1 MSLNDDVWEYFRRAH
16 EPSLGRLR
24 NAIALA
30 PSPDGKRIVFSG
42 RMLEKLEGT
51 PHLALGVVDL
61 AVGWPH
67 NLDTL
72 PGTAS
77 GAAWS
82 GTGTLAYVNG
92 GAKVVVGAE
101 ALETGIDG
109 IVEEIA
115 WNADSKRLLVR
126 IAGQGA
132 DASGAAGS
140 GAMSNGTNGK
150 PSWHPYVE
158 RSSDDEA
165 WRRAY
170 VIDAVTGNVLWLSPP
185 GDNVW
190 EAVWCGSDGIAAIV
204 SDDPSESSWY
214 SSSLVTYAIGGKR
227 RELLTPHEEI
237 GVPAASPD
245 GRYVTAIVAC
255 CSDRTIVAGDLVLF
269 DTQSAEL
276 QPQPIHTGI
285 DVTHAVWRDS
295 ARLLYVGIERMEVVA
310 GEFDVLTGRMR
321 ELWRTSESA
330 GSDWPLAWPIGDADA
345 FVTVVDSYG
354 RYQRIVVVENG
365 SERVL
370 CDLGHDGTDYTAQV
384 GGRAERVTWNGRDG
398 IEIDGILVRPDGDGP
413 YPLVV
418 NVHGGPVFSFRNDWS
433 MHYYYVPIFA
443 KYGYA
448 VLNPN
453 PRGSRGR
460 GQDFARMVRGDMCG
474 EDTHDILLG
483 VEAMVERG
491 IADPDRIAVTG
502 RSYGGYMSSWLVTQT
517 QRFAAAIPTSPV
529 TNNFSHHWTANIP
542 EFNRRFLKD
551 DPYRTNGMYQ
561 GRSPVFFADRA
572 KTPTLSMAG
581 ARDRCT
587 PAGQATEFHRA
598 LAENGV
604 ACELVIY
611 PEEGHHVDRL
621 EAQADQITRMLD
633 WLNRF
638 MPKKPIG

>member
-1 MSLNDDVWEYFRRAH
+1 MGLYDQVWEYLRHAH
-16 EPSLGRLR
+16 EPALGRLR

-30 PSPDGKRIVFSG
+30 PSPDGNRIVFTG
-42 RMLEKLEGT
+42 RTLEKLEGT
-51 PHLALGVVDL
+51 PHLALGILDV
-61 AVGWPH
+61 AAGSPQ

-82 GTGTLAYVNG
+82 PSGVLAYISG
-92 GAKVVVGAE
+92 GSAIVVGAHKLATE
-101 ALETGIDG
+101 IDG

-126 IAGQGA
+126 VAGRAA

-140 GAMSNGTNGK
+140 GSMVNGGNGK
-150 PSWHPYVE
+150 PAWYPYVE
-158 RSSDDEA
+158 HARDDDA

-170 VIDAVTGNVLWLSPP
+170 VVDAAGGATIWQSPD

-204 SDDPSESSWY
+204 SNDPTESSWY
-214 SSSLVTYAIGGKR
+214 SSTLVTYARNGER
-227 RELLTPHEEI
+227 RELFTPHEEI
-237 GVPAASPD
+237 GVPAASAD

-255 CSDRTIVAGDLVLF
+255 CSDRTMVAGDLLLF
-269 DTQSAEL
+269 DTQSATP
-276 QPQPIHTGI
+276 QPQSIATGI
-285 DVTHAVWRDS
+285 DVTHALWRDDR
-295 ARLLYVGIERMEVVA
+295 RLLYAGVDRMEAAA
-310 GEFDVLTGRMR
+310 GEFDVRTGRTR
-321 ELWRTSESA
+321 ELWRTTESC
-330 GSDWPLAWPIGDADA
+330 GSDWPLVWPLGDDDG

-354 RYQRIVVVENG
+354 HYQRIVLVENG
-365 SERVL
+365 NERVL
-370 CDLGHDGTDYTAQV
+370 CDLSHEGTDYIARA
-384 GGRAERVTWNGRDG
+384 GGRAECVTWMGRDG
-398 IEIDGILVRPDGDGP
+398 LEIDGILIRPAGDGP

-433 MHYYYVPIFA
+433 MHYYYVPIFVQH
-443 KYGYA
+443 GYA

-474 EDTHDILLG
+474 EDTHDVLLG

-491 IADPDRIAVTG
+491 VADPNRIAVTG
-502 RSYGGYMSSWLVTQT
+502 RSYGGYMASWLVTQT
-517 QRFAAAIPTSPV
+517 HRFAAAIPTSPV

-542 EFNRRFLKD
+542 EFTRRFLKD
-551 DPYRTNGMYQ
+551 DPYRTNGTYHA
-561 GRSPVFFADRA
+561 RSPVFFADRA
-572 KTPTLSMAG
+572 RTPTLSMAG

-604 ACELVIY
+604 PCELVIY

-621 EAQADQITRMLD
+621 EAQADQMARMLD

-638 MPKKPIG
+638 MPKKPML

>member
-1 MSLNDDVWEYFRRAH
+1 MAHYDEVWEYFRRAH
-16 EPSLGRLR
+16 EPALGRLR
-24 NAIALA
+24 NAVALA
-30 PSPDGKRIVFSG
+30 PSPDGKRIVFAG

-51 PHLALGVVDL
+51 PHLALGIVDVASGL
-61 AVGWPH
+61 PH

-72 PGTAS
+72 PGTAE

-82 GTGTLAYVNG
+82 PAGVLAYVS
-92 GAKVVVGAE
+92 GATSVVVGASHVD
-101 ALETGIDG
+101 AGIDG
-109 IVEEIA
+109 TVEEIA

-126 IAGQGA
+126 VAGRGA

-140 GAMSNGTNGK
+140 GAVSNAANGK
-150 PSWHPYVE
+150 PSWQPYVE
-158 RSSDDEA
+158 RARDDDA
-165 WRRAY
+165 WRRLY
-170 VIDAVTGNVLWLSPP
+170 VVDTSNGTIVWRSPD

-190 EAVWCGSDGIAAIV
+190 EAVWCGSESIAAIV
-204 SDDPSESSWY
+204 SNDPSESSWY
-214 SSSLVTYAIGGKR
+214 SSVLVTYAIGGGR
-227 RELLTPHEEI
+227 RELFKPQEEI

-255 CSDRTIVAGDLVLF
+255 CSDRTMVAGDLLLF
-269 DTQSAEL
+269 DTQSSPP
-276 QPQPIHTGI
+276 QPQSVATGI
-285 DVTHAVWRDS
+285 DVTHVVWRD
-295 ARLLYVGIERMEVVA
+295 AQRLLYAGIHRMDVVA
-310 GEFDVLTGRMR
+310 GEFDVRSGRAR
-321 ELWRTSESA
+321 ELWRTRESA
-330 GSDWPLAWPIGDADA
+330 GSDWPLAWPIGDGDA

-354 RYQRIVVVENG
+354 RYQRIVLVENG
-365 SERVL
+365 NERVI
-370 CDLGHDGTDYTAQV
+370 CDLGHDGTDFTAAA
-384 GGRAERVTWNGRDG
+384 GGRAEHVTWMGRDG
-398 IEIDGILVRPDGDGP
+398 LEIDGMLVRPAGDGP

-433 MHYYYVPIFA
+433 LHYYYVPIFA
-443 KYGYA
+443 QHGYA

-460 GQDFARMVRGDMCG
+460 GQEFARMVRGDMCG
-474 EDTHDILLG
+474 EDTHDVLLG
-483 VEAMVERG
+483 VEAMIERG
-491 IADPDRIAVTG
+491 IADPASIAVTG

-517 QRFAAAIPTSPV
+517 NRFAAAIPTSPV

-542 EFNRRFLKD
+542 EFNRRFLND
-551 DPYRTNGMYQ
+551 DPYRSNGMYHA
-561 GRSPVFFADRA
+561 RSPVFFADRA

-604 ACELVIY
+604 PCELVIY

-621 EAQADQITRMLD
+621 EAQADQMARMLD

-638 MPKKPIG
+638 MPKKPMS

>member
-1 MSLNDDVWEYFRRAH
+1 MALYDDVWEYFRRAH
-16 EPSLGRLR
+16 EPALGRLR
-24 NAIALA
+24 NATALA
-30 PSPDGKRIVFSG
+30 PSPDGRRIVFTG

-51 PHLALGVVDL
+51 PHLALGIVDL
-61 AVGWPH
+61 ASGVPQ

-72 PGTAS
+72 GGTAY

-82 GTGTLAYVNG
+82 PAGTLAYISGESN
-92 GAKVVVGAE
+92 VVVGAQK
-101 ALETGIDG
+101 LETGIDG

-115 WNADSKRLLVR
+115 WNADSKRLLMRV
-126 IAGQGA
+126 AGHGA

-140 GAMSNGTNGK
+140 GAMSNGSNGK

-158 RSSDDEA
+158 RARDDRA

-170 VIDAVTGNVLWLSPP
+170 VFEASSGKRLWQSPA

-190 EAVWCGSDGIAAIV
+190 EAVWCANDGIAAVV
-204 SDDPSESSWY
+204 STDPTESSWY
-214 SSSLVTYAIGGKR
+214 SSVLVTYTIGGER
-227 RELLTPHEEI
+227 REIFAPHEEI
-237 GVPAASPD
+237 GLPAASPD

-255 CSDRTIVAGDLVLF
+255 CSDRTMVAGDLVSF
-269 DTQSAEL
+269 DLQSVSP
-276 QPQPIHTGI
+276 QPQPVPTNI
-285 DVTHAVWRDS
+285 DVTHAAWRD
-295 ARLLYVGIERMEVVA
+295 AQRLLYIGIDRMDVVA
-310 GEFDVLTGRMR
+310 GEFDARSGRAR
-321 ELWRTSESA
+321 ELWRTRESA
-330 GSDWPLAWPIGDADA
+330 GSDWPVAWPIGDGDA
-345 FVTVVDSYG
+345 FAAVVDSYG
-354 RYQRIVVVENG
+354 RYQRIVIVEKG
-365 SERVL
+365 SERRV
-370 CDLGHDGTDYTAQV
+370 CDLGHAGTDFV
-384 GGRAERVTWNGRDG
+384 SRCGGRAELVTWKGRDG
-398 IEIDGILVRPDGDGP
+398 LEIDGMLVRPPGDAP
-413 YPLVV
+413 HPLVV
-418 NVHGGPVFSFRNDWS
+418 NVHGGPVFSFLNDWS
-433 MHYYYVPIFA
+433 LHYFYVPIFVQH
-443 KYGYA
+443 GYA

-474 EDTHDILLG
+474 EDAHDILLG
-483 VEAMVERG
+483 VEALVERG
-491 IADPDRIAVTG
+491 IADSDRVAVTG

-561 GRSPVFFADRA
+561 ARSPVFFADRA

-587 PAGQATEFHRA
+587 PSGQATEFHRA

-604 ACELVIY
+604 PCELVIY

-621 EAQADQITRMLD
+621 EAQADQMARMLD

-638 MPKKPIG
+638 MPKKPMS